1 MQYTAIIKDGGLFI
15 QDIFKNANPMDF
27 ASQSIIVNFNPNDLS
42 SKLKLTSVQ
51 DNDKHKKFDLGQLS
65 ISAFNDIDDPVK
77 WQNEQR
83 DEWT

>member
-15 QDIFKNANPMDF
+15 QDIFKNANPMDSL
-27 ASQSIIVNFNPNDLS
+27 SQSIIVDFNPNDLS
-42 SKLKLTSVQ
+42 SKLKLMSVQ
-51 DNDKHKKFDLGQLS
+51 DNDNHKKFDLGQLS

-83 DEWT
+83 EEWT